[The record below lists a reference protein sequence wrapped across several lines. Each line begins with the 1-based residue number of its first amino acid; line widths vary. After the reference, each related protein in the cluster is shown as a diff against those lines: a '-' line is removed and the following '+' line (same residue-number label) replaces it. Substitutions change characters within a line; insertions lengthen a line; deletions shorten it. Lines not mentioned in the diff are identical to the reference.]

1 MTGANTTTFGDLF
14 KNSFLRMFPE
24 TIDPWNLVTVLAVSL
39 LLGLG
44 IFLVYRRCFI
54 GVVYDHS
61 FNISLVVM
69 TILTAVII
77 VTISSNIMLSLGMVG
92 ALSIVRY
99 RTAVKSPLD
108 LMFMFWAI
116 TTGIAAGATYYY
128 IAAISFCFVA
138 LTFWVL
144 KGIKGGRD
152 TYMLVVNYQSEQKA
166 EEEIHRLLTPYKT
179 RIRSK
184 IVRGSQTELTMEI
197 LMKNENMNITDAVSA
212 VQGVNDV
219 TLVQYRGSYEA

>member
-144 KGIKGGRD
+144 KGIKGGWD

-166 EEEIHRLLTPYKT
+166 EEEIRRLLTPYKT